1 MWKSKEILKKEAAD
15 TLFPVIKGLEL
26 QGLFNHYDL
35 VITWDPEAEEA
46 LIGFLD
52 AGDIKEIL
60 TGIEL
65 LHKKNDLE

>member
-15 TLFPVIKGLEL
+15 VLFPVIKRLEL

-35 VITWDPEAEEA
+35 VITWEPEAKEA

-65 LHKKNDLE
+65 LHKKNSLE